1 MAKMVEELVVVKLSR
16 LVKDADNASE
26 VLDQQQRD
34 VLHATVTSVIED
46 ILEDKNIVVEIAE
59 LG

>member
-16 LVKDADNASE
+16 LVKDADVTSE
-26 VLDQQQRD
+26 VLDQRQRD